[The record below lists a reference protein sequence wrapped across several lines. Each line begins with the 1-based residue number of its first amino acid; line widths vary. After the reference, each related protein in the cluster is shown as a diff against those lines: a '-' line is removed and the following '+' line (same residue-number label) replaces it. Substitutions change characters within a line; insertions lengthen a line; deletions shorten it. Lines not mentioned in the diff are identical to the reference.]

1 VDRQSTS
8 FSDSPYPPKL
18 MQFPKPE
25 PRKKEKAAQK
35 ARRKAHIAKI
45 RLQVSI
51 RDRRCRVCGEI
62 FGTGEQ
68 TPEMHEL
75 KSRAQLRGRPIEEI
89 FSLENC
95 VMLHRKCHR
104 DVTEKRIS
112 LNP

>member
-1 VDRQSTS
+1 
-8 FSDSPYPPKL
+8 
-18 MQFPKPE
+18 MQFPKPTS
-25 PRKKEKAAQK
+25 RKREKAAKK

-45 RLQVSI
+45 RRQVSM
-51 RDRRCRVCGEI
+51 RDRRCRICGEL
-62 FGTGEQ
+62 FGVGEL

-75 KSRAQLRGRPIEEI
+75 QSRAQLRGRPIEEI

-104 DVTEKRIS
+104 HVTEKRIS

>member
-1 VDRQSTS
+1 M
-8 FSDSPYPPKL
+8 K
-18 MQFPKPE
+18 FPKPAS
-25 PRKKEKAAQK
+25 RKEEKSAQK
-35 ARRKAHIAKI
+35 VRRKAHITKI
-45 RLQVSI
+45 RLLVSM

-68 TPEMHEL
+68 TAEMHEL

-104 DVTEKRIS
+104 DVTEKRIP
-112 LNP
+112 L

>member
-1 VDRQSTS
+1 
-8 FSDSPYPPKL
+8 
-18 MQFPKPE
+18 MQFPKPVS
-25 PRKKEKAAQK
+25 RKEEKAAQK
-35 ARRKAHIAKI
+35 TRRKAHITKT
-45 RLQVSI
+45 RLMVSM

-75 KSRAQLRGRPIEEI
+75 KSRAQLRGRPIEEL

-104 DVTEKRIS
+104 DVTENRIS
-112 LNP
+112 LD